1 MTETATMGAI
11 EARLKKMGYELPPAF
26 VFPKNNR
33 TGCTQAGALLFLSG
47 HGLDLPKLP
56 GVRQTG
62 KFGVDITTEEGC
74 APARAVAITLLATI
88 KAHCGDLD
96 RVKRVLRLFGMCNCT
111 PDFGQQPQ
119 VIDGASDLFFELWG
133 PEFGKHARSAVG
145 HIALPRGIAV
155 EINGEFELHA

>member
-1 MTETATMGAI
+1 MGSI
-11 EARLKKMGYELPPAF
+11 EARLKQMGYELPPVF

-33 TGCTQAGALLFLSG
+33 TGCTQAGTLLLLSG

-62 KFGVDITTEEGC
+62 KFGVDITVEEGY
-74 APARAVAITLLATI
+74 ATARAVALTMLATI

-111 PDFGQQPQ
+111 PDFAQPPQ

-133 PEFGKHARSAVG
+133 PECGKHARSAVG
-145 HIALPRGIAV
+145 QVSLPRGIAV
-155 EINGEFELHA
+155 EINGEFELFA

>member
-1 MTETATMGAI
+1 MGNIEKRLTE
-11 EARLKKMGYELPPAF
+11 LGYPLPPPF

-33 TGCTQAGALLFLSG
+33 TGCTQTGTLLLLSG
-47 HGLDLPKLP
+47 HGLELPKLP
-56 GVRQTG
+56 DVRQTG
-62 KFGVDITTEEGC
+62 KFGVDITVEEGY
-74 APARAVAITLLATI
+74 ATAWAVALTMLATI

-111 PDFGQQPQ
+111 PEFAQQPQ

-145 HIALPRGIAV
+145 LAALPRGIAV
-155 EINGEFELHA
+155 EINGEFELYP

>member
-1 MTETATMGAI
+1 MGTI
-11 EARLKKMGYELPPAF
+11 EARLKKMGYELPPVF

-33 TGCTQAGALLFLSG
+33 TGCTQTGTLLLLSG

-62 KFGVDITTEEGC
+62 KFGVDISGAEGY
-74 APARAVAITLLATI
+74 ATARAVAITMLATI

-145 HIALPRGIAV
+145 HASLPRGIAV
-155 EINGEFELHA
+155 EINGEFELRPQEASE

>member
-1 MTETATMGAI
+1 MAAI
-11 EARLKKMGYELPPAF
+11 ESRLKEMGYELPPPV

-33 TGCTQAGALLFLSG
+33 TGCTQAGTLLLLSG
-47 HGLDLPKLP
+47 HGLELPKLP

-62 KFGVDITTEEGC
+62 RFGVDVTVEEGY
-74 APARAVAITLLATI
+74 ATARAVALTMLATI

-111 PDFGQQPQ
+111 PEFGQQPQ

-133 PEFGKHARSAVG
+133 PEFGRHARTAVG
-145 HIALPRGIAV
+145 LAALPRGIAV
-155 EINGEFELHA
+155 EINGEFELHNS

>member
-1 MTETATMGAI
+1 MGTI
-11 EARLKKMGYELPPAF
+11 EERLKKMGYELPPAF

-33 TGCTQAGALLFLSG
+33 TGCTQTGALLLLSG

-56 GVRQTG
+56 NVRQTG
-62 KFGVDITTEEGC
+62 KLGADMTVEEGY
-74 APARAVAITLLATI
+74 ATARAVALTMLATI

-111 PDFGQQPQ
+111 PEFGQQPQ

-133 PEFGKHARSAVG
+133 PDSGKHARSAVG
-145 HIALPRGIAV
+145 HVALPRGIAV
-155 EINGEFELHA
+155 EINGEFDLHV

>member
-1 MTETATMGAI
+1 MSTI
-11 EARLKKMGYELPPAF
+11 ENKLKAMGYTLPPPF
-26 VFPKNNR
+26 TFPKNNR
-33 TGCTQAGALLFLSG
+33 TGCTQIGNLLLLSG

-62 KFGVDITTEEGC
+62 KFGVDITVDEGY
-74 APARAVAITLLATI
+74 ATAQAVALTMLASI

-111 PDFGQQPQ
+111 PDFTQQPQ
-119 VIDGASDLFFELWG
+119 VIDGASDLFFEL
-133 PEFGKHARSAVG
+133 FGSPHARSAVG
-145 HIALPRGIAV
+145 HVALPRGIAV